1 MIHNSSRRQFMFGC
15 LGFFPALGASVKSL
29 QVSIPSV
36 QANLPEREK
45 EDVADAIQSQV
56 SNSSDLP
63 KTKFDLGQEVKY
75 RIDDFD
81 GETLIE
87 RGTVV
92 GMVYEMST
100 RKRLEWVYVIRWS
113 HCHNATHNF
122 SWVPNQNE
130 PDFLHEDDLVA
141 V

>member
-1 MIHNSSRRQFMFGC
+1 MSRRRFLFRC
-15 LGFFPALGASVKSL
+15 LGISTVLGAEAIRP

-36 QANLPEREK
+36 RANFSQREK
-45 EDVADAIQSQV
+45 EDVADAIQPQV
-56 SNSSDLP
+56 SNSSSFP
-63 KTKFDLGQEVKY
+63 APKFDLGQEVKY

-81 GETLIE
+81 GEVLIE
-87 RGTVV
+87 RGTII
-92 GMVYEMST
+92 GMIYELST
-100 RKRLEWVYVIRWS
+100 RKRLEWVYLVKWTA
-113 HCHNATHNF
+113 CHNATHNF